1 MMQFPG
7 GHPAMAAA
15 YGGFQDP
22 FAFQGGAFP
31 QGQMGHLASSTVVPR
46 HGDNSA
52 NSSFLVGKSSS

>member
-15 YGGFQDP
+15 FPGGFQQDP

-31 QGQMGHLASSTVVPR
+31 QGQMGHLTWTVAVILCDGGTLVVASR
-46 HGDNSA
+46 EE
-52 NSSFLVGKSSS
+52 